1 MFDDRARGL
10 REEPL
15 LLGTDLILDKLT
27 EAIEDAYGGFRLLF
41 SATPF
46 PDYQLKLRWTRAE
59 FGGNW
64 YKDGKHKLD
73 GWLCPALCLYF
84 PEAPRELYVSAGPA
98 RRTAPKR
105 G

>member
-27 EAIEDAYGGFRLLF
+27 EGIEGAYQGFRLLF
-41 SATPF
+41 SAAPF
-46 PDYQLKLRWTRAE
+46 PEYQLKLRWKKSE

-64 YKDGKHKLD
+64 YRDGKHKLD
-73 GWLCPALCLYF
+73 GWLCPALYLYF
-84 PEAPRELYVSAGPA
+84 REAPRELYVSAEPA
-98 RRTAPKR
+98 RRAPRQR